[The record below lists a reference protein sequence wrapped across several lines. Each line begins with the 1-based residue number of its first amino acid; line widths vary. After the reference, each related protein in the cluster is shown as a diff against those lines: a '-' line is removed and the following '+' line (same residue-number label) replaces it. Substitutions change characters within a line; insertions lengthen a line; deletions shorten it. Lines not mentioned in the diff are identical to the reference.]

1 MRLRRVINEG
11 TRAFPAHSLTPESWP
26 LTPKKMTLDRAKQLL
41 KVQADFGGFYN
52 GNSAKLILSEVQREH
67 GQDAVDQLIREL
79 KLDDIFGFEPGTR
92 FEGGLAM
99 GK

>member
-1 MRLRRVINEG
+1 
-11 TRAFPAHSLTPESWP
+11 
-26 LTPKKMTLDRAKQLL
+26 MTLDRAKQLL

-52 GNSAKLILSEVQREH
+52 GNSAKLILSEVMREH
-67 GQDAVDQLIREL
+67 GQDAVDQMISEVEL
-79 KLDDIFGFEPGTR
+79 DRIFGLEPGTR

>member
-1 MRLRRVINEG
+1 
-11 TRAFPAHSLTPESWP
+11 
-26 LTPKKMTLDRAKQLL
+26 MTLDRARQLL

-52 GNSAKLILSEVQREH
+52 CNSAKLILSEVQREH
-67 GQDAVDQLIREL
+67 GQDAVDQMIREL
-79 KLDDIFGFEPGTR
+79 ELDRIFGFEPGTR

>member
-1 MRLRRVINEG
+1 
-11 TRAFPAHSLTPESWP
+11 
-26 LTPKKMTLDRAKQLL
+26 MTLDRAKQLL

-79 KLDDIFGFEPGTR
+79 QLDQIFGFEPGTR

-99 GK
+99 GRSQ